1 MREFL
6 RRLNIGPRLAL
17 SFMLIILMA
26 LLGIGVGLWQINV
39 IRTEAEQLFLVE
51 QQESQSTQ
59 AQIEAIETIRR
70 VQRGAV
76 VMLVIIGALTIIYA
90 AGLSYAVTRS
100 IAIAVSRLTLR
111 ARAMAQGDFSR
122 PIKIEGHDELSDLT
136 SVFNDTAAQLA
147 ELYAGLEEQVNRRTQ
162 ELHHRAVQLETS
174 IALSRQITS
183 ILDQEVLLTRAVDL
197 IKARYGYTY
206 VAIFLVSPDGSHLHL
221 KTSTETIEYTA
232 QNDAGQLAVGPS
244 NIIGWV
250 AAERRPAAVGD
261 VTDENRFGDIQAK
274 PGTQSKLVLPLA
286 MGHELLGVLEIE
298 SDVSDAFNQEDAPVL
313 QALAD
318 QLAIAIQ
325 NAALFQKETSRR
337 RLVETLHRVSQAL
350 TYTLD
355 LKEVLDLI
363 LGQLAELV
371 PYDRAALLLKRDN
384 ELQMI
389 AARGFP
395 PDAAPLEIRV
405 TISED
410 DVFEKIHRTRQP
422 LLITDVQGRPDWQN
436 INSLPPARAW
446 LGIPLIRFDQVIG
459 MLSVTRE
466 TPAPYNEEDVTLAM
480 AFSGQA
486 AIALENARLYD
497 DITRFSMAME
507 EKVRERTRELQ
518 LAYDQLERIDKTKSD
533 FITITAHEL
542 RTPLTV
548 LRGYSQML
556 LRNSAI
562 QQNENHYDLVAGIH
576 SGTTRLSEIVNNL
589 LDMTKIDS
597 RSLELYPEPLSVQA
611 LLEDV
616 CQKLAENL
624 AERDMTLQI
633 EPMTHL
639 PALEADPDAL
649 SKVFYHLIVNAIKYT
664 PDGGRITFRGAALQ
678 EQDKR
683 LDGPGLQL
691 TISDTGIGINP
702 TSHHL
707 IFTKFYQTGEL
718 ALHSSGKTKFK
729 GGGPGLGLAITKG
742 IVEAHQGKVWVE
754 SPGHNEETCP
764 GSDFHILLPL
774 KQGTEADRQSPPFDT
789 AEPVK
794 EQL

>member
-1 MREFL
+1 
-6 RRLNIGPRLAL
+6 
-17 SFMLIILMA
+17 MLIILMA

-39 IRTEAEQLFLVE
+39 IRSEAEQLFLIE
-51 QQESQSTQ
+51 QPESQPTEEEIR
-59 AQIEAIETIRR
+59 ALETLRR

-76 VMLVIIGALTIIYA
+76 VMLTIIAALTVIYGV
-90 AGLSYAVTRS
+90 GLSYAVTRS
-100 IAIAVSRLTLR
+100 FSVPVTRLTLR
-111 ARAMAQGDFSR
+111 ARTMAQGDFGR
-122 PIKIEGHDELSDLT
+122 RIKIEGHDELSDL
-136 SVFNDTAAQLA
+136 SNVFNDTAAQLA
-147 ELYAGLEEQVNRRTQ
+147 ELYAGLEEQVKQRTQ
-162 ELHHRAVQLETS
+162 ELHQRAIQLETS
-174 IALSRQITS
+174 IALSHQITS
-183 ILDQEVLLTRAVDL
+183 ILDQKALLAQAVEL
-197 IKARYGYTY
+197 IKARYGYNY
-206 VAIFLVSPDGSHLHL
+206 VAIFLLNQDDSRLHL
-221 KTSTETIEYTA
+221 KTSTETTEYPSEYDGD
-232 QNDAGQLAVGPS
+232 QFAVDPS
-244 NIIGWV
+244 SIIGWV
-250 AAERRPAAVGD
+250 AKERRPTAVD
-261 VTDENRFGDIQAK
+261 NVTDDHRFGHIQAQA
-274 PGTQSKLVLPLA
+274 GTRSKLVLPLA
-286 MGHELLGVLEIE
+286 MGEELLGVLEIE
-298 SDVSDAFNQEDAPVL
+298 SDRSSAFSQEDIPVL

-318 QLAIAIQ
+318 QLAITIQ
-325 NAALFQKETSRR
+325 NAALFQKETARR

-371 PYDRAALLLKRDN
+371 PYDRAALLIKRDN
-384 ELQMI
+384 ELQMM

-395 PDAAPLEIRV
+395 PHAEPLEIRV
-405 TISED
+405 AISED
-410 DVFEKIHRTRQP
+410 DVFEKIYRTRQP
-422 LLITDVQGRPDWQN
+422 LLIGDVQGRPDWQN
-436 INSLPPARAW
+436 ISPLPPARAW

-466 TPAPYNEEDVTLAM
+466 TPQPYNEEDVTLAM

-497 DITRFSMAME
+497 DITRFSQAMG
-507 EKVRERTRELQ
+507 EKVTERTMELQ

-556 LRNSAI
+556 LRESAI
-562 QQNENHYDLVAGIH
+562 QQNETHYDLLSGIQ
-576 SGTTRLSEIVNNL
+576 SGATRLSEIVDNL

-616 CQKLAENL
+616 CQELTENL
-624 AERDMTLQI
+624 TERDMMLQI
-633 EPMTHL
+633 EPVSHL

-664 PDGGRITFRGAALQ
+664 PDGGKITIRGSLQ
-678 EQDKR
+678 EEDTG
-683 LDGPGLQL
+683 LAGPGVQL
-691 TISDTGIGINP
+691 SFSDTGIGINAA
-702 TSHHL
+702 SHQL

-729 GGGPGLGLAITKG
+729 GGGPGLGLAIAKG
-742 IVEAHQGKVWVE
+742 IVEAHQGKIWVE

-774 KQGTEADRQSPPFDT
+774 RQGASPDRQT
-789 AEPVK
+789 ATYERLK
-794 EQL
+794 ERL